1 MEYRRLGKSELQV
14 SAVGLGTWQFGGEWG
29 KDFSPEEVCDLV
41 ARAKSLDINLI
52 DTAECYGDHLSESLV
67 GQAIKGQR
75 DYWIVATKFGHHYHG
90 HLQRTEHWNVRIVLA
105 QLEDSLRA
113 LHTDY
118 IDLYQ
123 FHSGEDA
130 VFDQQEL
137 WTMLDK
143 QVRAGKIR
151 HLGNSIGD
159 QRASYQVSRSFEVG
173 VSVIQ
178 AVYNRLDRSVE
189 ETILKQAQKLDLG
202 ILAREPLANGLLSG
216 KYPPGATAAVVND
229 WRSAAWPTDV
239 WQERLREVDRIRRAE
254 LPEDAQLAPWALAWV
269 LKHPAVGA
277 VIPGC
282 KSIAQL
288 ESNAAAVDLVQSTKG
303 LPRCSS

>member
-1 MEYRRLGKSELQV
+1 MQYRRLGKSGLQV
-14 SAVGLGTWQFGGEWG
+14 SVVGLGTWQFGGEWG

-52 DTAECYGDHLSESLV
+52 DTAECYGDHLSESLI
-67 GQAIKGQR
+67 GQAIKGQH
-75 DYWIVATKFGHHYHG
+75 DYWIVATKFGHYYHG
-90 HLQRTEHWNVRIVLA
+90 HLQRTEHWNVRSVLA
-105 QLEDSLRA
+105 QLENSLRA
-113 LHTDY
+113 LQTDY

-123 FHSGEDA
+123 FHSGGDA
-130 VFDQQEL
+130 VFDQEEL

-151 HLGNSIGD
+151 HIGNSIGD
-159 QRASYQVSRSFEVG
+159 HRASYQVSRSCEVG

-178 AVYNRLDRSVE
+178 AVYNRLDRSAE
-189 ETILKQAQKLDLG
+189 ETILQQAQTLDLG
-202 ILAREPLANGLLSG
+202 VLAREPLANGLLSG
-216 KYPPGATAAVVND
+216 KYLPGATAGAVND
-229 WRSAAWPTDV
+229 WRSASWPTNV
-239 WQERLREVDRIRRAE
+239 WQERLREVDRIRREE
-254 LPEDAQLAPWALAWV
+254 LPEDAHLAPWALAWV

-288 ESNAAAVDLVQSTKG
+288 EANAAAAD
-303 LPRCSS
+303 